1 MQYLCI
7 IKLVYFQNTNT
18 YPYNFQSLLNLQLI
32 SLSVVFA
39 YKNIQK
45 KNTLSPDDSKSLKL
59 TFFFIICNIFSGV
72 RYKKKNEGGLD
83 SGTLDNTY

>member
-18 YPYNFQSLLNLQLI
+18 YPYNFQSLLNLKLI

-39 YKNIQK
+39 HKNIQK
-45 KNTLSPDDSKSLKL
+45 KIHFYQMIQK
-59 TFFFIICNIFSGV
+59 V
-72 RYKKKNEGGLD
+72 
-83 SGTLDNTY
+83 